1 MIKYFKEYSNLKFNR
16 QVLIDIK
23 NKNLN
28 KIRKWEHSGEPE
40 DYSEIYWSYNE
51 GRSIFE
57 ELFPF
62 ECRGYQFVILPQ
74 NYRIGIHKDVKIG
87 TRLGVLLEGTGGIN
101 FYSDRADE
109 AYECTA
115 NYKYPT
121 LLDASA
127 FHDVINKDQ
136 ERVTFFLTFT
146 ENYSPMLAKFDY
158 LNNLSLYSR

>member
-1 MIKYFKEYSNLKFNR
+1 MIKYFKEYPNLSFDR
-16 QVLIDIK
+16 QILIDIK
-23 NKNLN
+23 NKNLD
-28 KIRKWEHSGEPE
+28 KIRKWEHNGEPE
-40 DYSEIYWSYNE
+40 GYSEIYWSYKE

-74 NYRIGIHKDVKIG
+74 DYRIGIHKDVRIG
-87 TRLGVLLEGTGGIN
+87 TRLGFLLEGTGGIN

-115 NYKYPT
+115 IYEHPT
-121 LLDASA
+121 LLDPLA

-146 ENYSPMLAKFDY
+146 EDYPTMREYFDQ
-158 LNNLSLYSR
+158 L